1 MYAKYLDHLEEKLG
15 EADFS
20 GLKIG
25 LDCANGATGVVAEG
39 IFRELGAEVS
49 VINNETQY
57 GRKINENAG
66 STHIEGLR
74 RLVLE
79 KKLDFGAAFDGD
91 GDRCLLIDSLGELVD
106 GDQILAIITKYL
118 GLKQL
123 VATVMANQ
131 GLLNWGEKNG
141 VEIITTDVGDQNVF
155 REMQEKDIQLGGE
168 QSGHIILPG
177 EAMGDGILTALMI
190 TKIVKESGKTLSELA
205 SEMKKFPQALIN
217 LPVTKE
223 QKQNFSERK
232 GVAKE
237 INGRFL
243 IRPSG
248 TEDIIRIT
256 VWGEDETK
264 TQKYAEK
271 LVEKIKEEL

>member
-1 MYAKYLDHLEEKLG
+1 MYAKYLDHLEAKLG
-15 EADFS
+15 NVDFD

-106 GDQILAIITKYL
+106 GDQILAIIAKYL

-123 VATVMANQ
+123 VATVMTNQ

-155 REMQEKDIQLGGE
+155 REMQEKDIRLGGE

-217 LPVTKE
+217 LPVAKE
-223 QKQNFSERK
+223 QKQNFAERK

-271 LVEKIKEEL
+271 LVENLKEEI

>member
-1 MYAKYLDHLEEKLG
+1 MYAKYLDHLEAKLG
-15 EADFS
+15 NVDFD

-106 GDQILAIITKYL
+106 GDQILAIIAKYL
-118 GLKQL
+118 ELKQL

-155 REMQEKDIQLGGE
+155 REMQE
-168 QSGHIILPG
+168 
-177 EAMGDGILTALMI
+177 
-190 TKIVKESGKTLSELA
+190 
-205 SEMKKFPQALIN
+205 
-217 LPVTKE
+217 
-223 QKQNFSERK
+223 
-232 GVAKE
+232 
-237 INGRFL
+237 
-243 IRPSG
+243 
-248 TEDIIRIT
+248 
-256 VWGEDETK
+256 
-264 TQKYAEK
+264 
-271 LVEKIKEEL
+271 